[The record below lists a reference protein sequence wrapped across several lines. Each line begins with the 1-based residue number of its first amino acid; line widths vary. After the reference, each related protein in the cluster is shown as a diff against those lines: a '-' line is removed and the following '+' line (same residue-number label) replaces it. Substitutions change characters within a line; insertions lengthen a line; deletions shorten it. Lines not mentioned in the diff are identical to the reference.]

1 MGVFDGEI
9 YRVRSRFDDDPEM
22 RLVTVYTD
30 DPQGYFDGLAK
41 HGIAPS
47 ASTVHHLNYVVS
59 ETDLSFGDLGEDE

>member
-22 RLVTVYTD
+22 GIVTVYTD
-30 DPQGYFDGLAK
+30 DPRGYFEGLEK

-47 ASTVHHLNYVVS
+47 AATVHHLNYVLS
-59 ETDLSFGDLGEDE
+59 DTDLSFGNLEDE